1 MKVLTLKNIMSMF
14 LVVMLLKLFVF
25 MIDLVSQLLFT
36 EVNMLLEERKYCKK
50 IMKDQFNKNFI
61 MTQEE
66 EHLFQQ
72 SNSCWIC

>member
-1 MKVLTLKNIMSMF
+1 
-14 LVVMLLKLFVF
+14 
-25 MIDLVSQLLFT
+25 MIDLVSQLLLT
-36 EVNMLLEERKYCKK
+36 EVNMLLEECKYCKK